1 MSEKLDKLNSIA
13 REGADSI
20 IDEAKFQKQNRQ
32 WIKNSRKIAIL
43 ILSEIKRQKP
53 KNGMSQKMLAEKMDV
68 SPQYI
73 NKIVKGKEN
82 LTLETISRIEQAL
95 GIELFNVDLPQS
107 KVSVEPALEV
117 HKCFASRVQVQER
130 DTAKITDLIEFSSYN
145 DSDDDT
151 PTGTYG

>member
-117 HKCFASRVQVQER
+117 RKCFASRLQVQER